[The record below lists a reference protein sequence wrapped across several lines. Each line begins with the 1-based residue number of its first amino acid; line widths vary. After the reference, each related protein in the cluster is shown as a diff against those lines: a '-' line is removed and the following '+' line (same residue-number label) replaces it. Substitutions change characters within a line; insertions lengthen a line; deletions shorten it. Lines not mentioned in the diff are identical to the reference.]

1 MYQLKPAKELYEMT
15 IDYSAEEE
23 FWDALM
29 SQFETLAA
37 AHQQF
42 AHIRILANVC
52 IDMNVETTLKMAG
65 YDVDFVE
72 YDPDEDTY
80 TLQVFWDK
88 IAVTGQGVRRQ
99 LELVEDDW
107 EEYDE

>member
-1 MYQLKPAKELYEMT
+1 MYQLKPAKELYKMT
-15 IDYSAEEE
+15 MDNSTEEE
-23 FWDALM
+23 FWDGLM
-29 SQFETLAA
+29 SQFEELAA

-42 AHIRILANVC
+42 ARVRLLANVC
-52 IDMNVETTLKMAG
+52 IDMNVEATLKMAG

-99 LELVEDDW
+99 LETVEDDW
-107 EEYDE
+107 DECDE